1 MDIAK
6 ITNDFRLSEWL
17 QVMRDH
23 KASGMTVN
31 SFCDSRGIKRHAFYY
46 WQRKLREHAGNAIIE
61 QATTNIPAPS
71 GWLKLRPAGTDP
83 NETLEVTVN
92 GFSLNVGMDTNPELL
107 KKVCSILRAVQ

>member
-6 ITNDFRLSEWL
+6 ITNDVRLSEWL

-23 KASGMTVN
+23 KASGMNIN

-61 QATTNIPAPS
+61 QAAANIPTPS
-71 GWLKLRPAGTDP
+71 GWLMLEPAEADTGK
-83 NETLEVTVN
+83 TLEVTVN
-92 GFSLNVGMDTNPELL
+92 GFAINVGMDTDPELL